1 LSIEDKIPDHS
12 NFSRARHDP
21 FRASDVFRGCL
32 SVLLGAAF
40 PAGLTGEQEDR
51 TAHSGI
57 DMEGREDGMFSRE
70 DFSYDKARDVLCGWI
85 GVTSLAAPKGRV
97 VEGTN
102 LIDVKF
108 GIIVDVEAS
117 RAIRQA
123 WFVNWRRLCRRREA
137 DRGGRQQAAVD
148 PWS

>member
-12 NFSRARHDP
+12 NFSRARHDR
-21 FRASDVFRGCL
+21 FRASDVFRRVFERVVGSCI
-32 SVLLGAAF
+32 S
-40 PAGLTGEQEDR
+40 AGLLVNKRRIEP
-51 TAHSGI
+51 HIPVI
-57 DMEGREDGMFSRE
+57 DMERREDGMFSRE

-85 GVTSLAAPKGRV
+85 GVTSLAAPKAASSRV
-97 VEGTN
+97 AN

-123 WFVNWRRLCRRREA
+123 WLVNW
-137 DRGGRQQAAVD
+137 
-148 PWS
+148 